1 MQQGLTERAQEELYT
16 VKARLA
22 GMFLLNCIH
31 VEILQR
37 FYGDFLNAIWPFIYQ
52 TYFQMLQPG

>member
-1 MQQGLTERAQEELYT
+1 MQQGLTERAQEELHT

-22 GMFLLNCIH
+22 GMFLLNYIH

-37 FYGDFLNAIWPFIYQ
+37 FYGDFLNAI
-52 TYFQMLQPG
+52 